1 MDLYKPTLT
10 ALIAIDKNISVGGLI
25 VFDEGHKKFWSE
37 RLAINE
43 FLKKNKKY
51 KKVLIDKNRQPDVI
65 LKKIKN

>member
-1 MDLYKPTLT
+1 MRE
-10 ALIAIDKNISVGGLI
+10 ICRGC
-25 VFDEGHKKFWSE
+25 HKKIWSE